1 MKVEDGPGHDLR
13 TAGRGRRAVTR
24 GHLALLRR
32 YGYEVHAAL
41 DGNDGLFRSKELRPD
56 VAVVDVA
63 LPGLDGVSLLQRIRA
78 ESRTPVLLTSVR
90 TDPVDVVLGL
100 AAGADDYVTKPLN
113 IPVLVA
119 RIRCTLRR
127 AAGCPTAATSSWTAV
142 TEFGDLRID
151 PAGLTVRRSGRL
163 LDLTPTEL
171 KLVLAFAAQPGVV
184 LSRTALLEQMWNAP
198 WSGEGRIVDVHVQRL
213 RPKIGQER
221 IVTVRGFGYRFEP

>member
-1 MKVEDGPGHDLR
+1 MTSVLLVEADGLSR
-13 TAGRGRRAVTR
+13 EATS
-24 GHLALLRR
+24 LALRR
-32 YGYEVHAAL
+32 YGYEVHAAV
-41 DGNDGLFRSKELRPD
+41 DGDEGLVRFRELRPD
-56 VAVVDVA
+56 VAVVDVL

-78 ESRTPVLLTSVR
+78 ESRTPVLLISAR

-100 AAGADDYVTKPLN
+100 EAGADDYVTKPLD

-119 RIRCTLRR
+119 RIRCALRR
-127 AAGCPTAATSSWTAV
+127 AAGCPAATTSSWTAA

-171 KLVLAFAAQPGVV
+171 KLVLAFAAQPAVV
-184 LSRTALLEQMWNAP
+184 LSRTALLEQVWDAP
-198 WSGEGRIVDVHVQRL
+198 WSSDNRIVDVHVQRL
-213 RPKIGQER
+213 RHKIGRER